1 MLDAA
6 SEGEERYP
14 IAGNSSSKEIAEIFF
29 SLSKGRIHLIYRYIS
44 FFFFFLFFTEE
55 TVLVY
60 KEDVFFVS
68 SVKKKKIFRRKSY
81 SWIYIRTKVC
91 ENFYRRNVSLRRTCE
106 QFERFENDFV
116 RSPQK
121 DCKVEKK
128 NTMLISLDTRI

>member
-68 SVKKKKIFRRKSY
+68 SVKKKSFVANRILGYIFARKFVKSF
-81 SWIYIRTKVC
+81 ID
-91 ENFYRRNVSLRRTCE
+91 ETC
-106 QFERFENDFV
+106 
-116 RSPQK
+116 
-121 DCKVEKK
+121 
-128 NTMLISLDTRI
+128 L